1 MVIRITILSNQS
13 KYYPFLLKGSN
24 VYLFLQA
31 FFMNIATGSLI
42 WLPTLFIFKIQ
53 QQGYSIETAMITS
66 GFLYAIFQ
74 LGGMTSV
81 YFGHLGDRLQK
92 KTYKGRAYLTAFFVF
107 FTMPLYILMFI
118 IPMDNLLLA
127 K

>member
-1 MVIRITILSNQS
+1 M
-13 KYYPFLLKGSN
+13 
-24 VYLFLQA
+24 YLFLQA

-53 QQGYSIETAMITS
+53 QQGYSTETAMIAS
-66 GFLYAIFQ
+66 GYLYAIFQ

-81 YFGHLGDRLQK
+81 YFGHLGDKLQK
-92 KTYKGRAYLTAFFVF
+92 KTYKGRALLTAVFVF
-107 FTMPLYILMFI
+107 LTMPLYILMFI
-118 IPMDNLLLA
+118 IPMDKPILA